1 MRSLERQLIS
11 AELKQRSEE
20 GCDVKDISKRVEIAL
35 TEKVSDAEIFA
46 LYEELISLP
55 VDHCFPYLEPSSLE
69 EIKQQRPDAPR
80 ELGFEENEAALF
92 DRIYG
97 GWLGRSVG
105 CALGKPVEGWS
116 KDRIDKL
123 LLETD
128 TLELDDYIPFKEG
141 WIREGLR
148 TSTRGNIEFMD
159 RDDDMDFTILG
170 LLALERYGVRF
181 NSQAM
186 AKNWMEN
193 IPFGMVCTAE
203 YAAYRNFSM
212 NKLPP
217 ESAVYRNPF
226 REWIGA
232 QIRADVFG
240 YVTPGYPEKAAE
252 LAFHD
257 ASISHHKN
265 GIYGEMFVAAMIAAA
280 FVHTSAASILAA
292 GLAEIPSNSRL
303 AEAIRKTIAWCEE
316 GLEWVHVWEKI
327 NETFGHYDS
336 VHTINNAALVVMG
349 VWYGE
354 KDFEAGIVNVVRSGW
369 DTDCTAA
376 TVGSILGV
384 RLGAKALPKKWV
396 GVLNDRLKSAV
407 TGHSDN
413 KLSDLAQRT
422 VLVSKTLLN
431 PKEDR
436 KESNLDDHPG
446 GVWDLT
452 CEWGKNTLDFEEGT
466 IDFSD
471 SARGVE
477 ATPVRLRSCEYNHP
491 HINFSYG
498 VDKGSW
504 EQRLDFEGTV
514 NGDTLK
520 GFYNPGIL
528 PVTGRRLERNKGN

>member
-1 MRSLERQLIS
+1 MKSLERQLIS

-20 GCDVKDISKRVEIAL
+20 GCDVKEISERVKFSLAD
-35 TEKVSDAEIFA
+35 KVSDQEIFD

-55 VDHCFPYLEPSSLE
+55 VDDSFPYLEPSSLE
-69 EIKQQRPDAPR
+69 EIKQQRPDALR
-80 ELGFEENEAALF
+80 KLVFEEGEEALF
-92 DRIYG
+92 DRVYG
-97 GWLGRSVG
+97 GWLGRSAG
-105 CALGKPVEGWS
+105 CTLGKPVEGWS

-123 LLETD
+123 LIETD
-128 TLELDDYIPFKEG
+128 TLALDNYIPFKEG

-148 TSTRGNIEFMD
+148 TSTRGNIKYMD

-170 LLALERYGVRF
+170 LLALERHGSRF
-181 NSQAM
+181 DSRAM
-186 AKNWMEN
+186 ANTWMEN

-217 ESAVYRNPF
+217 ESAFYRNPF

-240 YVTPGYPEKAAE
+240 YVTPGCPEKAAE
-252 LAFHD
+252 LAFYD
-257 ASISHHKN
+257 ASISHDKN
-265 GIYGEMFVAAMIAAA
+265 GIYGEMFVAAMISAA
-280 FVHTSAASILAA
+280 FVHTRSRSIVMA
-292 GLAEIPSNSRL
+292 GLAEIPRDSRL
-303 AEAIRKTIAWCEE
+303 AEAVRKTISWCEE
-316 GLEWVHVWEKI
+316 GLDWVHVWEKI
-327 NETFGHYDS
+327 NDSFGHYDS

-354 KDFEAGIVNVVRSGW
+354 EDFEAGIVNVVRAGW

-376 TVGSILGV
+376 TVGSILGI
-384 RLGAKALPKKWV
+384 RHGAKALPEKWV
-396 GVLNDRLKSAV
+396 GVLNDRVKSAV

-413 KLSDLAQRT
+413 KLSVLAQRT
-422 VLVSKTLLN
+422 LLVSKTISN
-431 PKEDR
+431 PAEHNKEA
-436 KESNLDDHPG
+436 NLGDHVG
-446 GVWDLT
+446 GVWELS
-452 CEWGKNTLDFEEGT
+452 CEWGKNILDFDEGT

-471 SARGVE
+471 EARGVE
-477 ATPVRLRSCEYNHP
+477 APPVRLWSCEYSHP

-504 EQRLDFEGTV
+504 HQRIDFEGTV
-514 NGDTLK
+514 NGDALE

-528 PVTGRRLERNKGN
+528 PVTGCRLDK